1 MSNGLAQFG
10 IVHSI
15 LACDEGL
22 FCDFNWLGVFKFD
35 TSNNIWNEFNSGI
48 TNLRVR
54 SFCRT
59 GNRLFA
65 VTEDADFGLI
75 SYSDDN
81 GETWI
86 KSINGSSQIGYLS
99 IFSANGMLLAGSFG
113 DYLYT
118 SNNNGASWS
127 HVSHPEFPASY
138 TSSFAENNGVFF
150 AASLFSGS
158 DIYRSFDNA
167 STWEATNTLGQGDI
181 QSVHNS
187 NGILYAGRTD
197 GVFRTSDNGNSWTK
211 ASGGLSEIPFIKAI
225 GSDDEYIYTST
236 TSEGLWRSNNQGDDW
251 ELVMN
256 PGLQNYVNAIANR
269 NGYMFVGT
277 KTSGI
282 LYSEDHGDTWSD
294 YSEGLLSELENGNI
308 PLVYTLQIKGD
319 SIYCGLNSYGTWV
332 APMPYVTSVG
342 NYDEDNVSY
351 FYVYPNPAHSQVNI
365 KLESSTSIFCSI
377 SIFDLAG
384 RQLLNI
390 QNKLL
395 TIGLN
400 NISLDVSRFNKGVYI
415 IEVSKGSSVAIQ
427 KLVVK

>member
-1 MSNGLAQFG
+1 
-10 IVHSI
+10 
-15 LACDEGL
+15 
-22 FCDFNWLGVFKFD
+22 
-35 TSNNIWNEFNSGI
+35 
-48 TNLRVR
+48 
-54 SFCRT
+54 
-59 GNRLFA
+59 
-65 VTEDADFGLI
+65 
-75 SYSDDN
+75 
-81 GETWI
+81 
-86 KSINGSSQIGYLS
+86 
-99 IFSANGMLLAGSFG
+99 
-113 DYLYT
+113 
-118 SNNNGASWS
+118 
-127 HVSHPEFPASY
+127 
-138 TSSFAENNGVFF
+138 
-150 AASLFSGS
+150 
-158 DIYRSFDNA
+158 
-167 STWEATNTLGQGDI
+167 
-181 QSVHNS
+181 
-187 NGILYAGRTD
+187 
-197 GVFRTSDNGNSWTK
+197 
-211 ASGGLSEIPFIKAI
+211 
-225 GSDDEYIYTST
+225 
-236 TSEGLWRSNNQGDDW
+236 
-251 ELVMN
+251 
-256 PGLQNYVNAIANR
+256 
-269 NGYMFVGT
+269 MFVGT